1 MFFIIGFIALI
12 ALGAIL
18 TYNNLIGARNQVE
31 NTFATIDV
39 MLKKRYDLIPNLVE
53 VAKTYMK
60 HEQDLF
66 TNLASLRAKATAPNA
81 TSDEKVSLENQ
92 ISGMMKN
99 LMVSVENYPEL
110 KASEQFSLLQRSWN
124 ETEEQISAARRAF
137 NAAVTQYN
145 NAVEKFPSNIFAS
158 MFGHKRREVFVIAET
173 ERQNVNAKALFNSWA
188 FDATSRKL
196 PVLL

>member
-1 MFFIIGFIALI
+1 MFV

-18 TYNNLIGARNQVE
+18 TYNSLIGARNLVE
-31 NTFATIDV
+31 NAFATIDV

-66 TNLASLRAKATAPNA
+66 TNLASLRAKATAPSA
-81 TSDEKVSLENQ
+81 TSDEKVHLENQ
-92 ISGMMKN
+92 ISSMMKN

-110 KASEQFSLLQRSWN
+110 NASEQFSLLQRSWN
-124 ETEEQISAARRAF
+124 ETEEQISAARRSY
-137 NAAVTQYN
+137 NAAVTSYN

-158 MFGHKRREVFVIAET
+158 MFGHQRKQVFTIAEA
-173 ERQNVNAKALFNSWA
+173 ERKNVDAKALFNS
-188 FDATSRKL
+188 
-196 PVLL
+196 